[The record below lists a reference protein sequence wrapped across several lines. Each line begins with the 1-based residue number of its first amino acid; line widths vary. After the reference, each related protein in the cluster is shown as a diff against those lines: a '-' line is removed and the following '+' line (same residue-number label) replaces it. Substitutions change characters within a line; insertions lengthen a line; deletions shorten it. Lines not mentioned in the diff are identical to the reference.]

1 MSTAHRGSSLRVVAW
16 STIFML
22 VSLCLPFHIPCS
34 RYLKAISVFNFMQD
48 VKHNIF
54 LFFFKKTF
62 QQLPFPMVA
71 QHAQKANI
79 CREDFELRLCSS
91 KTLLPICMALNKIN
105 PARDQALLDQRAVIC
120 RAMKIP
126 AGS

>member
-16 STIFML
+16 LTIFML
-22 VSLCLPFHIPCS
+22 VSLYLPFHIPCS
-34 RYLKAISVFNFMQD
+34 WYLKAISVFNFMQD
-48 VKHNIF
+48 VKHYFF
-54 LFFFKKTF
+54 LKKTF

>member
-54 LFFFKKTF
+54 LFFLRKHFNSY
-62 QQLPFPMVA
+62 LFPW
-71 QHAQKANI
+71 
-79 CREDFELRLCSS
+79 
-91 KTLLPICMALNKIN
+91 
-105 PARDQALLDQRAVIC
+105 
-120 RAMKIP
+120 
-126 AGS
+126 